1 MSGIFVVVPVL
12 ALAPVV
18 LSATAAVA
26 ASLGF
31 SMVNRT
37 AEELQTLLHAEDG
50 EEVAE
55 FDVAEAKG
63 LTRLIQEQGPLVLER
78 QDATIAFVPGKG
90 RVQMLVRGRGGAS
103 RQELEALGREVL
115 DGMAQQYAYHLV
127 VSDLKAR
134 GFDKVEE
141 SRDEDG
147 TLRLRLRRWD

>member
-12 ALAPVV
+12 TLAPVV

-31 SMVNRT
+31 SMVHRT
-37 AEELQTLLHAEDG
+37 VEDLQNLFHTEEGGDF
-50 EEVAE
+50 VE
-55 FDVAEAKG
+55 FDVAEARG

-90 RVQMLVRGRGGAS
+90 RVQMLVRGRGGGS
-103 RQELEALGREVL
+103 REDLEALGRQVL

-141 SRDEDG
+141 TRDEDG
-147 TLRLRLRRWD
+147 TLHLRLRRWD